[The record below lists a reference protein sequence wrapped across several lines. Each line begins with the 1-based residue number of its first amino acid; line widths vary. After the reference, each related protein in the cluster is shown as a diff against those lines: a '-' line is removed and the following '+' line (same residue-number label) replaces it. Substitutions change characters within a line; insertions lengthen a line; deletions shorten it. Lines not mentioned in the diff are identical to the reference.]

1 MSVGV
6 SRGGARR
13 VFAHDWGDMARVRDA
28 ESWDAGQYARDSR
41 FVSDLGEPLIALLAP
56 AAGER
61 ILDLGCGDGA
71 LSVKLAAWGCSVVGI
86 DSSASM
92 AAAAR
97 ARGLDCRVADAAA
110 LPFRAEFDGVFSN
123 AALHW
128 ILAPDTVLAAVAR
141 ALKPGGRFVGEFG
154 GAGNVSAIVRA
165 LRAALAGG
173 GADFDELSPW
183 YFPSPEEYRG
193 RLERAGFRVTA
204 IDLFARP
211 TPLPGDISAWLKI
224 FAAPFIEAPDGGAD
238 AMYDEL
244 RERLRPELWDGEK
257 WTVDYVRLRFAA
269 VLDAA

>member
-1 MSVGV
+1 
-6 SRGGARR
+6 
-13 VFAHDWGDMARVRDA
+13 MARVRDA
-28 ESWDAGQYARDSR
+28 GSWDAEQYARDSR
-41 FVSDLGEPLIALLAP
+41 YVSDLGAPLIELLAP

-71 LSVKLAAWGCSVVGI
+71 LTAKLAARGCSVVGI

-92 AAAAR
+92 VAAACAG
-97 ARGLDCRVADAAA
+97 GLDCRVADAVA

-128 ILAPDTVLAAVAR
+128 MLAPDAVLAAVAR

-154 GAGNVSAIVRA
+154 GAGNVQAIVRA
-165 LRAALAGG
+165 LQAALSAR
-173 GADFDELSPW
+173 GASYDELSPW
-183 YFPSPEEYRG
+183 YFPSREEYRG
-193 RLERAGFRVTA
+193 RLERAGFRVA
-204 IDLFARP
+204 AMESFARP
-211 TPLPGDISAWLKI
+211 TPLPGDIAAWLRV
-224 FAAPFIEAPDGGAD
+224 FAAPFVEALAGGAD
-238 AMYDEL
+238 DAYDEL